1 MFNHLLC
8 HQNEHVEAMSEHIG
22 DQSNLQQRYETEKW
36 EKFWERSTRV
46 HHVSCF
52 FCCFFFLSF
61 FCDLVTHPSS
71 GGVYTK
77 WAFFGWQ
84 VAWMHIESRCNVSIT
99 QILLVWANNLKKK
112 SKNDNTA
119 PSTKQSGDCIYTHT
133 NPWKKGYCSYF
144 SFSLS
149 LKRAKNILKLIY
161 SVWFVFFC
169 FFDRKQKTKRYDRLF
184 SSFAGIYKRMCPCLL
199 LP

>member
-1 MFNHLLC
+1 MMIVGVFWYAGRNSICLTTCSAIKMSTLKLC
-8 HQNEHVEAMSEHIG
+8 QNILATSRTYSRGTRRRNER
-22 DQSNLQQRYETEKW
+22 NFEKDRQ
-36 EKFWERSTRV
+36 EFIMLAG
-46 HHVSCF
+46 F
-52 FCCFFFLSF
+52 FVVFFFSF
-61 FCDLVTHPSS
+61 FCDLVTHSSS

-99 QILLVWANNLKKK
+99 QILLVWANNLKRK

-161 SVWFVFFC
+161 SVWFVFFL
-169 FFDRKQKTKRYDRLF
+169 FFWQKTENKALW
-184 SSFAGIYKRMCPCLL
+184 
-199 LP
+199 